1 MIEIV
6 VQGVQVVTDVA
17 IAATKIGHRR
27 EEAAKAVD
35 VLLMKLTVTTIQI
48 ITIVREFIQINLHK
62 GMSLI

>member
-1 MIEIV
+1 
-6 VQGVQVVTDVA
+6 VTGVA

-35 VLLMKLTVTTIQI
+35 VWQTRLTVTTIQI
-48 ITIVREFIQINLHK
+48 ITIVREFIQINLHT